1 MTVSLEQAEELRLY
15 QQTLLQDGLKD
26 LLDHNKFLDCVLKV
40 KGKEFPCHRLVLAA
54 CSPYF
59 RAMFLSDMEESKKRE
74 ISLEDVDP
82 EVMGKILHYIYT
94 SELEITEQNVQD
106 IFSVANMFQIPS
118 IFTVCVSFLQKR
130 LCLSNCLAIFR
141 LGLMLDCA
149 RLAVAARDFICD
161 RFALISRDEEFF
173 QMSPDELI
181 AIISSDSLNIEKE
194 ESVFEVVMKWATA
207 KDRESRVKALPVVF
221 ESIRFRLMEKDY
233 FRDHVEKHPLVKSSP
248 ELLKKLQIVKDAH
261 EGKFA
266 VVKRVKKKGEK
277 KTGDNVINGG
287 VEEEGVEKEEEEEAE
302 EGLPGILNDTMRFGM
317 FLQDL
322 IFMVSDSGAV
332 AYDPSAN
339 ECYYAS
345 LSAQIPK
352 NHVSL
357 VTREN
362 QVFIAGG
369 LYYNEDNKED
379 PMNSYFLQY
388 DHLDSDWLGMPPLPS
403 PRCLFGLGEA
413 ENSIFVVGGK
423 ELKEGEQTL
432 DSVMCYDRLSFK
444 WGESDSLP
452 YPVYGHVPGKWNN
465 IDNKNRAYF
474 RKQLS
479 ILNLLLCAFKSF
491 PTYSEPKVTIS
502 YLGNIFLAI
511 ALFEEMT
518 FQEQRFSTC
527 GYPNVLAFNSQK
539 FYQLVKN
546 HWSREWFPTFAFTEF
561 PQKRS
566 SVSLVSLSG
575 TLFLIGGFATV
586 ETESG
591 ELVPTELNDVW
602 RYEEEGKK
610 WEGVLRE
617 IQFASGATFLPVRL
631 NVLRLTKM

>member
-1 MTVSLEQAEELRLY
+1 MEQAEEMRLY

-26 LLDHNKFLDCVLKV
+26 MLDHQKFLDCILKV

-59 RAMFLSDMEESKKRE
+59 RALFLSDIDESKKRE
-74 ISLEDVDP
+74 VSLEDVDP
-82 EVMGKILHYIYT
+82 EVMSKILHYIYT

-141 LGLMLDCA
+141 LGLMLDCP

-161 RFALISRDEEFF
+161 RFSIVSRDEEFCQF
-173 QMSPDELI
+173 SPDELI

-194 ESVFEVVMKWATA
+194 ELVFEVVMKWATA
-207 KDRESRVKALPVVF
+207 KDHESRVKALPVVF
-221 ESIRFRLMEKDY
+221 ESIRFRLMDKGY
-233 FRDHVEKHPLVKSSP
+233 FREKVEKNTVIKSSP
-248 ELLKKLQIVKDAH
+248 ELLKKIQMVKDAH
-261 EGKFA
+261 EGKLTL
-266 VVKRVKKKGEK
+266 VKQKKEKEEK
-277 KTGDNVINGG
+277 KSEDQIVNGQLD
-287 VEEEGVEKEEEEEAE
+287 EEENEKEEEI
-302 EGLPGILNDTMRFGM
+302 LPGILNDTMRFGM

-332 AYDPSAN
+332 AYDPAAN
-339 ECYYAS
+339 ECYFAS

-362 QVFIAGG
+362 QIFIAGG
-369 LYYNEDNKED
+369 LYYNEDDKED

-432 DSVMCYDRLSFK
+432 DSVLCYDRLSFK
-444 WGESDSLP
+444 WGEADALP
-452 YPVYGHVPGKWNN
+452 YAVYGHGVVSHNDLIYTIGGKGNDRKCLNALMVYNPKKFEWKELSPM
-465 IDNKNRAYF
+465 KNARSLFGTTVHNGKIYVA
-474 RKQLS
+474 
-479 ILNLLLCAFKSF
+479 AG
-491 PTYSEPKVTIS
+491 VTDS
-502 YLGNIFLAI
+502 GLTNSVEVYDLATDKW
-511 ALFEEMT
+511 E
-518 FQEQRFSTC
+518 
-527 GYPNVLAFNSQK
+527 
-539 FYQLVKN
+539 
-546 HWSREWFPTFAFTEF
+546 AFTEF
-561 PQKRS
+561 PQERS
-566 SVSLVSLSG
+566 SVSLISLAG
-575 TLFLIGGFATV
+575 TLYLIGGFATV

-602 RYEEEGKK
+602 RYDEEGKK

-617 IQFASGATFLPVRL
+617 IQYASGATFLPVRL

>member
-1 MTVSLEQAEELRLY
+1 MGLPLDQVEELRLY

-26 LLDHNKFLDCVLKV
+26 MLDHNKFLDCVLKV

-74 ISLEDVDP
+74 INLEDVDP
-82 EVMGKILHYIYT
+82 DVMGKILHYIYT

-161 RFALISRDEEFF
+161 RFALVSRDEEFY
-173 QMSPDELI
+173 QLSPDELI

-194 ESVFEVVMKWATA
+194 ESVFEVVMKWVGT
-207 KDRESRVKALPVVF
+207 KDRESRQKALPVIF
-221 ESIRFRLMEKDY
+221 ESIRFRLMPNDY
-233 FRDHVEKHPLVKSSP
+233 IRDHVEKHAMVKSSP
-248 ELLKKLQIVKDAH
+248 ELLKKLQMVKDAQK
-261 EGKFA
+261 GKFT
-266 VVKRVKKKGEK
+266 VVKKKKVKKNSENQAKENVVNGAVDEGE
-277 KTGDNVINGG
+277 D
-287 VEEEGVEKEEEEEAE
+287 AE
-302 EGLPGILNDTMRFGM
+302 EDALPGILNDTMRFGM

-332 AYDPSAN
+332 AYDPNAN
-339 ECYYAS
+339 ECYFAS
-345 LSAQIPK
+345 LSTQIPK
-352 NHVSL
+352 NHISL
-357 VTREN
+357 VTKEN
-362 QVFIAGG
+362 QIFIVGG

-379 PMNSYFLQY
+379 PMSSYFLQY
-388 DHLDSDWLGMPPLPS
+388 DHLDADWLGMPPLPS

-423 ELKEGEQTL
+423 ELKEGEKTL
-432 DSVMCYDRLSFK
+432 DSVLCYDRLKCLKKMCVYNPAKFEWKELAPMKTARSLFGATVHKDKIYVAAGVTDSGLTNSVEVYDIATNK
-444 WGESDSLP
+444 WD
-452 YPVYGHVPGKWNN
+452 
-465 IDNKNRAYF
+465 
-474 RKQLS
+474 
-479 ILNLLLCAFKSF
+479 
-491 PTYSEPKVTIS
+491 T
-502 YLGNIFLAI
+502 
-511 ALFEEMT
+511 
-518 FQEQRFSTC
+518 
-527 GYPNVLAFNSQK
+527 
-539 FYQLVKN
+539 
-546 HWSREWFPTFAFTEF
+546 FTEF
-561 PQKRS
+561 PQERS

-575 TLFLIGGFATV
+575 VLYLLGGFATV

-602 RYEEEGKK
+602 RYDEEQKK

-617 IQFASGATFLPVRL
+617 IQYASGATFLPVRL

>member
-1 MTVSLEQAEELRLY
+1 MATSSPMEQAEEMRLY

-26 LLDHNKFLDCVLKV
+26 MLDHQKFLDCVLKV

-59 RAMFLSDMEESKKRE
+59 RAMFLSDIEESQKKE
-74 ISLEDVDP
+74 VNLEDVDP
-82 EVMGKILHYIYT
+82 EVMSKILHYIYT

-161 RFALISRDEEFF
+161 RFSLVSRDEEFC
-173 QMSPDELI
+173 QLSPDELI

-194 ESVFEVVMKWATA
+194 ELVFEVVMKWATA
-207 KDRESRVKALPVVF
+207 KDQDSRVKALPVVF
-221 ESIRFRLMEKDY
+221 ESIRFRLLDKSY
-233 FRDHVEKHPLVKSSP
+233 FRDKVEKNAVIKSNP
-248 ELLKKLQIVKDAH
+248 DLLKKIQIVKDAH
-261 EGKFA
+261 EGNLTI
-266 VVKRVKKKGEK
+266 VKQKKEK
-277 KTGDNVINGG
+277 KPEDQVVNGQLD
-287 VEEEGVEKEEEEEAE
+287 EEETEKEEEV
-302 EGLPGILNDTMRFGM
+302 LPGILNDTMRFGM

-332 AYDPSAN
+332 AYDPAAN
-339 ECYYAS
+339 ECYFAS

-357 VTREN
+357 VTQEN
-362 QVFIAGG
+362 QIFIAGG
-369 LYYNEDNKED
+369 LYYNEDDKED

-388 DHLDSDWLGMPPLPS
+388 DHLDSDWLGMPPVPS

-432 DSVMCYDRLSFK
+432 DSVLCYDRLSFK
-444 WGESDSLP
+444 WGEADPLP
-452 YPVYGHVPGKWNN
+452 YAVYGHGVVSHN
-465 IDNKNRAYF
+465 D
-474 RKQLS
+474 LV
-479 ILNLLLCAFKSF
+479 
-491 PTYSEPKVTIS
+491 YS
-502 YLGNIFLAI
+502 
-511 ALFEEMT
+511 
-518 FQEQRFSTC
+518 
-527 GYPNVLAFNSQK
+527 
-539 FYQLVKN
+539 
-546 HWSREWFPTFAFTEF
+546 
-561 PQKRS
+561 
-566 SVSLVSLSG
+566 
-575 TLFLIGGFATV
+575 IGGKGTDRKCLNSLTV
-586 ETESG
+586 YNPKKFEWKELSPMKTHRSLFGSTIHNGKIYVAAGVTDSG
-591 ELVPTELNDVW
+591 LTNSVEVYDIAKDK
-602 RYEEEGKK
+602 YDEEGKK
-610 WEGVLRE
+610 WEGVLKE
-617 IQFASGATFLPVRL
+617 IQYASGATFIPVRL